1 MFLRENET
9 NNRNAI
15 LNGLPITEL
24 DKGRI
29 EPNQSKMLG

>member
-1 MFLRENET
+1 MFLTENET
-9 NNRNAI
+9 NNMTAI

-24 DKGRI
+24 DKRRI